1 MAQKT
6 KTVAWNLTEKHTH
19 SLNVLGG
26 CCGEAGRGRWRGEGE
41 ERGQKG
47 DVVKSC
53 RVQIVYELVSAL
65 LI

>member
-1 MAQKT
+1 M
-6 KTVAWNLTEKHTH
+6 
-19 SLNVLGG
+19 LGG
-26 CCGEAGRGRWRGEGE
+26 CCGEAGRRRGGGE
-41 ERGQKG
+41 RGERGQKG